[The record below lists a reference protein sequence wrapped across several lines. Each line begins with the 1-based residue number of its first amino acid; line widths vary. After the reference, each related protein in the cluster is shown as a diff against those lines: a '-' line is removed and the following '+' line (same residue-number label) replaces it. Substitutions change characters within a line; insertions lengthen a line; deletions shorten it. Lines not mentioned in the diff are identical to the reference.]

1 MNFYAPAAGQYK
13 VKATYQ
19 SGRTEAGGNPNVFS
33 WKGTNVESGSLDVY
47 GEAGATQ
54 VHTAEFT
61 INVTK
66 KGHGTLVFE
75 GTEKEGPRIDKFV
88 FSKEVKKQ
96 QAFRS
101 INRK

>member
-1 MNFYAPAAGQYK
+1 M
-13 VKATYQ
+13 
-19 SGRTEAGGNPNVFS
+19 E
-33 WKGTNVESGSLDVY
+33 GTNVESGSLDVY

-88 FSKEVKKQ
+88 FSKESKEATGIQINKQKMSLSKKIRQ
-96 QAFRS
+96 KES
-101 INRK
+101 T